1 MRSMSRG
8 NRQVAKAITQP
19 APHPEDQ
26 RVEEEVNRDHDEDVD
41 PSRRSSQRFTSTK
54 YSSTQ
59 SKSNPG
65 NSPNPNNSRNSPRA
79 TPEKTRKQHVQNQK
93 TVHGESGKED
103 SGKRKR
109 DELQDK
115 DEEGTDINSNHK
127 GNKNSKAAKEQSPLH
142 NIISKAHQ
150 NIRKRRQTNP
160 APEADD
166 FDHEDDFAD
175 SPTAKNRNVKTT
187 KVAGSSKRHKTNV
200 SSKQPNT
207 KKDNKQAQRRRGKQ
221 VDDEFSGDDTHNQ
234 TETTVRKKKKSIL
247 QRDTMDNS
255 DSDYDSPYKRG
266 KSLYDENAAQYV
278 ADYTILECLMR
289 QAIHDFSP
297 LKHYK
302 KTVMYWSPKSPTAAA
317 QMLIERHL
325 QDIPEIIDRY
335 GGPTSVQTLF
345 GKKLRNLAN
354 NERAIQT
361 GQLKTTYLSKKNPK
375 YRLAEN
381 ILEKELDLDSSNPTR
396 LHCNVDHIATVEELR
411 DLLLSPKMYQDQV
424 LFDIFCLGLESGN
437 FRQNRKRP
445 YTPLDLLITKAHEA
459 HFRCELYLALSKK
472 SFRHHNTTTDIK
484 ERVRIFNVAI
494 NAVREGRQKYL
505 MKAIE
510 IRMKSRTP
518 KQVDESER
526 LGDHEGSSD
535 DNVDIEED
543 DL

>member
-8 NRQVAKAITQP
+8 NKQVAKAITQP
-19 APHPEDQ
+19 APHPAYQ
-26 RVEEEVNRDHDEDVD
+26 REEEEVSPDPDDNVD
-41 PSRRSSQRFTSTK
+41 PARRTSQRFTSTK

-59 SKSNPG
+59 SKSTPS
-65 NSPNPNNSRNSPRA
+65 NSPKQKNSSKSPRA
-79 TPEKTRKQHVQNQK
+79 TPEETRKQRLQTKK
-93 TVHGESGKED
+93 TLHGESGKEA
-103 SGKRKR
+103 SEKRKR
-109 DELQDK
+109 DELQDT
-115 DEEGTDINSNHK
+115 DEEGTDINSNNK
-127 GNKNSKAAKEQSPLH
+127 GNKISKAAKEQSPLH

-150 NIRKRRQTNP
+150 NIRNRHQTYPPKECDLN
-160 APEADD
+160 
-166 FDHEDDFAD
+166 HEEYFAD
-175 SPTAKNRNVKTT
+175 SPPAKIRNGKTT
-187 KVAGSSKRHKTNV
+187 KVAERLKTHKTNV
-200 SSKQPNT
+200 SSKQPTT
-207 KKDNKQAQRRRGKQ
+207 KNGNKQAHRQRGKQ
-221 VDDEFSGDDTHNQ
+221 VDEESSGDATRNHTD
-234 TETTVRKKKKSIL
+234 TTVRKTNKLSL
-247 QRDTMDNS
+247 QRDTTEYSAS
-255 DSDYDSPYKRG
+255 DSDTPYKRG

-297 LKHYK
+297 LKKYK
-302 KTVMYWSPKSPTAAA
+302 KTVMYWSTKNISAAA

-325 QDIPEIIDRY
+325 EDIPEIIDRY
-335 GGPTSVQTLF
+335 GGPTSVITFF

-361 GQLKTTYLSKKNPK
+361 GQLKTTFLSKKNPE

-381 ILEKELDLDSSNPTR
+381 ILDKELDLDSSNPTR

-411 DLLLSPKMYQDQV
+411 DLLLSPKMYQDHV

-445 YTPLDLLITKAHEA
+445 HTPLDLLITKAHEA

-510 IRMKSRTP
+510 TRMKSRTP
-518 KQVDESER
+518 KQVDECER
-526 LGDHEGSSD
+526 LGDQEGSSD
-535 DNVDIEED
+535 DNVDIDED